1 MISQRLLNLLRGTS
15 AVTGLVT
22 AGEFVRHGFMGEV
35 ILAAVIPANWHPAI
49 FALLGLGMGTLLLL
63 LAQVGMTIWLPQ
75 RHVAL
80 ISTTLLTISWFA
92 CSWFAA
98 DVMTTLSAW
107 AGVSVLTFLVVSNCS
122 CENDAAAERVDV
134 H

>member
-35 ILAAVIPANWHPAI
+35 ILAAVIPAI